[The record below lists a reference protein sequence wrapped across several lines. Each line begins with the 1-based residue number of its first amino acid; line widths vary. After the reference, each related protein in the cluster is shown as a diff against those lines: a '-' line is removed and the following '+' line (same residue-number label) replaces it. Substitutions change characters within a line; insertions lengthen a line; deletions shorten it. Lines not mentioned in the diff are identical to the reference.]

1 MWDWVLNSNP
11 IAGMIV
17 GDLTPGQRSTVRQV
31 LDRMI
36 RERSDGHGPAVLTA
50 PLNIGVGQKLTS
62 VGTG

>member
-17 GDLTPGQRSTVRQV
+17 GDLTPGQQDTVRQV

-36 RERSDGHGPAVLTA
+36 HERSDGHGPAVLTA
-50 PLNIGVGQKLTS
+50 PLNIGVGQK
-62 VGTG
+62 